1 MINLNFIILPFKSPT
16 NPLTFNMRYLHIFL
30 NFFQPNIN
38 FPLKRKTIYKKN
50 TAIFLLKII
59 MIFYNLY

>member
-38 FPLKRKTIYKKN
+38 FPLKRKTIYKKKYSKFFIEDN
-50 TAIFLLKII
+50 YDIL
-59 MIFYNLY
+59 